1 LDTQPLN
8 SDKTIKKARMK
19 TIIKLWLLVIW
30 VIAVTSCSPTRAIKK
45 CEKCF
50 SLIDTS
56 TTTKIVDSTFITY
69 DTVTHV
75 VEVTADTTIQII
87 QIACDSLGN
96 ATIKTSTTKK
106 GNRSDLSTS
115 LSNNVLS
122 IQATCDK
129 VVDSLQLVITNKERH
144 RTETT
149 TNIVKVP
156 IAVEAKL
163 TWWQKIKIRFGGW
176 AFLIIALFIGY
187 KSLST
192 YYKVNTPMGLILTLR
207 RKLMR

>member
-1 LDTQPLN
+1 
-8 SDKTIKKARMK
+8 MK
-19 TIIKLWLLVIW
+19 YLFILLSV
-30 VIAVTSCSPTRAIKK
+30 VLFASCSPTRAIKK

-56 TTTKIVDSTFITY
+56 TTTRIIDSIHISYDTTTHVITIPYDTTYSIILIECDST
-69 DTVTHV
+69 
-75 VEVTADTTIQII
+75 
-87 QIACDSLGN
+87 GN

-106 GNRSDLSTS
+106 GTRSDLSTS

-129 VVDSLQLVITNKERH
+129 VVDSLKLIITNTERH

-149 TNIVKVP
+149 TNIVKIPV
-156 IAVEAKL
+156 IVEAKL
-163 TWWQKIKIRFGGW
+163 TWWQKIKIRFGGY
-176 AFLIIALFIGY
+176 AFLIITLFVGY
-187 KSLST
+187 KGLST

>member
-1 LDTQPLN
+1 MKQA
-8 SDKTIKKARMK
+8 TI
-19 TIIKLWLLVIW
+19 LLLIS
-30 VIAVTSCSPTRAIKK
+30 IAFYSCSPTKAIKK
-45 CEKCF
+45 CQKCF

-56 TTTKIVDSTFITY
+56 TTTRIIDSTFITY

-75 VEVTADTTIQII
+75 VEVSADTTIQII
-87 QIACDSLGN
+87 EIVCDSSGN

-129 VVDSLQLVITNKERH
+129 VVDSLQLIITNKERH

-149 TNIVKVP
+149 TNTAKFPVI
-156 IAVEAKL
+156 VEAKL
-163 TWWQKIKIRFGGW
+163 KWWDRLKINWGGYAIGFTLFVW
-176 AFLIIALFIGY
+176 LLILIYGGY
-187 KSLST
+187 KALST

>member
-1 LDTQPLN
+1 MKQA
-8 SDKTIKKARMK
+8 TI
-19 TIIKLWLLVIW
+19 LLLIS
-30 VIAVTSCSPTRAIKK
+30 IAFYSCSPTKAIKK
-45 CEKCF
+45 CQKCF

-56 TTTKIVDSTFITY
+56 TTTRIIDSTFITY

-75 VEVTADTTIQII
+75 VEVSADTTIQII
-87 QIACDSLGN
+87 EIVCDSSG
-96 ATIKTSTTKK
+96 AASIKTSTTKK
-106 GNRSDLSTS
+106 GTRSDLSTS

-129 VVDSLQLVITNKERH
+129 VVDSLQLIITNTERH

-176 AFLIIALFIGY
+176 AFLLIAIYATY
-187 KSLST
+187 KGLKT
-192 YYKVNTPMGLILTLR
+192 YYKVNTPMGLILMLR

>member
-1 LDTQPLN
+1 MKQV
-8 SDKTIKKARMK
+8 TI
-19 TIIKLWLLVIW
+19 LLLIS
-30 VIAVTSCSPTRAIKK
+30 IAFYSCSPTRAIKK
-45 CEKCF
+45 CQKCF

-56 TTTKIVDSTFITY
+56 TTTRIIDSTFITY
-69 DTVTHV
+69 DTVMHV
-75 VEVTADTTIQII
+75 VEVKADTTIQII
-87 QIACDSLGN
+87 EIVCDSLGN

-106 GNRSDLSTS
+106 GNRSDLNTS
-115 LSNNVLS
+115 LLNNTLT
-122 IQATCDK
+122 IKGTCDK
-129 VVDSLQLVITNKERH
+129 VVDSLQLIITNTERH

-163 TWWQKIKIRFGGW
+163 TWWQKIKILFGGW
-176 AFLIIALFIGY
+176 AFLLIAIYATY
-187 KSLST
+187 KGLKT

>member
-1 LDTQPLN
+1 MKQA
-8 SDKTIKKARMK
+8 TI
-19 TIIKLWLLVIW
+19 LLLLS
-30 VIAVTSCSPTRAIKK
+30 IAFYSCSPTKAIKK
-45 CEKCF
+45 CQKCF

-56 TTTKIVDSTFITY
+56 ISTRIIDSTFITY

-75 VEVTADTTIQII
+75 VEVKADTTIQII
-87 QIACDSLGN
+87 EIVCDSTGT
-96 ATIKTSTTKK
+96 ASIKTSTTKK
-106 GNRSDLSTS
+106 GTRSDLSTS

-129 VVDSLQLVITNKERH
+129 VVDSLQLVITNTERH
-144 RTETT
+144 RSETT

-176 AFLIIALFIGY
+176 AFLLIAIYATY
-187 KSLST
+187 KGLKT